1 MIGGCFYPQPGVG
14 AENGAG
20 FVGLLVNIG
29 LPAKDNVL
37 RGFFDFV
44 EINASAKGD
53 IRPFIHGFGVRRGWV
68 ERKRRLSTV
77 WSRIQD
83 PVT

>member
-1 MIGGCFYPQPGVG
+1 MVGWRFHVQPGVG

-37 RGFFDFV
+37 WGF
-44 EINASAKGD
+44 
-53 IRPFIHGFGVRRGWV
+53 
-68 ERKRRLSTV
+68 
-77 WSRIQD
+77 
-83 PVT
+83 